1 MAISQPF
8 SGKLCWMADINYPQK
23 KKFYVEVRWLPQ
35 RVTFGWSYQ
44 QMGDWWTIRM
54 VIFFCF
60 FTFIQM
66 EFLCMVELWKRTDNI
81 SGSWGFKWNWYLCYS
96 NSKTH
101 RSKGIC
107 YSRFAITNLP
117 HLMAPIPCLHM
128 FRPFFTTENEEKLA
142 VCKDLWADVC
152 INYKTEDF
160 VARVKE
166 ETGGKGMFYG
176 ILTIISIEDGI
187 AFFAPNPLLW
197 NVWKDK

>member
-60 FTFIQM
+60 FPFIQM

-128 FRPFFTTENEEKLA
+128 FSTIFSTRKWGKIICLQGSWSRCVHQLQDWRLCCTGEGGNRWERYVLWHFNYNLNWGWNCFFCTKS
-142 VCKDLWADVC
+142 
-152 INYKTEDF
+152 
-160 VARVKE
+160 
-166 ETGGKGMFYG
+166 
-176 ILTIISIEDGI
+176 TIMEC
-187 AFFAPNPLLW
+187 L
-197 NVWKDK
+197 KR